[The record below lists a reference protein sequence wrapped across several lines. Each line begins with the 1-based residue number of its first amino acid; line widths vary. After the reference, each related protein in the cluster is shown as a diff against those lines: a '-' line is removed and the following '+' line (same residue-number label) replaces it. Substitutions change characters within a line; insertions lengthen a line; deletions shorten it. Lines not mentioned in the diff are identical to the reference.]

1 MWPLDLALMLLG
13 SLVGY
18 TLVSQFRFDDP
29 RYLYNAW
36 TYVALVVSG
45 VIGLSLLSRFVAS
58 RFVEK
63 SAQLGFL
70 ASILVHLG
78 LLMMAVNVIVFG
90 RYFPETF
97 SGSRPEQIA
106 QPKTVPDYLFS
117 QPDPRVSQPDW
128 AQPVPAEASSQVE
141 PLERN
146 ALAPRNQPSS
156 LPEFS
161 PEQPSLPPEPRKAV
175 ADRSKPEDSMP
186 LPADSPNQP
195 SRNVSSLAPSESPLS
210 PVEVPQVPERPVPSS
225 EPTDR
230 LSDTAEANPRRASQ
244 PQTIPSAASALPD
257 ELPELRATP
266 ASPSP
271 LLANTAAPDR
281 WAEAASLPRVA
292 ESDVAPSRTLARSG
306 RPTPDPAGAAPAAQ
320 SVPLVRSQPDVERAL
335 DPGELPLARTS
346 RPVAAGSSFEADK
359 SFPSPPSP
367 LRSGLAQLADK
378 ARTGPAEFS
387 PDVPHISA
395 GSAETRPADRSDRT
409 TSQTANRSGSASGPV
424 IDTQPLATA
433 TAAGT
438 AATTATE
445 PNPGPDPAGPAE
457 RLALSESRRASGRS
471 GATFTEGLAATELPP
486 AFPLPGGA
494 GTMASPA
501 KGHFGAVA
509 SAEKQPQIA
518 DFAPRPDLRRR
529 AEAAG
534 GPMQPVGAEIAAAEL
549 FQRRILRT
557 DSGAAPIPA
566 AAVGPETE
574 EAIERGLR
582 YLASR
587 QASEGHW
594 SLQGHGEQVL
604 LRSDTAAT
612 GLCLLAFQGAGYTH
626 QQHRYANVVDRGLK
640 ALISMQAPDGNLYRS
655 ENPAS
660 DQSVAFYSHGIA
672 ALALCEAFG
681 MSRDETLRDAAQKS
695 IDYIVLTQHR
705 QRGGWRYQPQVSS
718 DTSVSGWMMM
728 ALKSGELA
736 GLRVPQETYEGI
748 DRWLEYAKLDRS
760 RSDRYRYNPFAPD
773 TPAQAHGREV
783 TPAMTSVAILMRMYS
798 GWRRDNPDMQSA
810 ADYLAQFPPQIG
822 DRLNPQ
828 RDTYYWYYATQV
840 MFHMGGNHWQEWNG
854 KLKPILL
861 DGQVKSGPMEGSW
874 DPVHPVPDRW
884 SVHAGR
890 LYLTTLNLLS
900 LEVYYRHLPIY
911 DNTAR

>member
-1 MWPLDLALMLLG
+1 
-13 SLVGY
+13 
-18 TLVSQFRFDDP
+18 
-29 RYLYNAW
+29 
-36 TYVALVVSG
+36 
-45 VIGLSLLSRFVAS
+45 VAS

-70 ASILVHLG
+70 ARILVHLG

-146 ALAPRNQPSS
+146 ALTQRDQSS
-156 LPEFS
+156 PLPEFS
-161 PEQPSLPPEPRKAV
+161 SEQPNPQPEPRKAL
-175 ADRSKPEDSMP
+175 ADRSMPEDSMP

-195 SRNVSSLAPSESPLS
+195 SRNVSSLAPSESPLA
-210 PVEVPQVPERPVPSS
+210 PIEVPQVPERPAPSS

-230 LSDTAEANPRRASQ
+230 LSDTAEVNPRRASQ
-244 PQTIPSAASALPD
+244 PQTVASAASALPD
-257 ELPELRATP
+257 DLPELQTKP

-271 LLANTAAPDR
+271 LLANIPAPDR

-292 ESDVAPSRTLARSG
+292 ESDVAPSRVLARPG
-306 RPTPDPAGAAPAAQ
+306 RPMPYPAGAAPAAQ
-320 SVPLVRSQPDVERAL
+320 SVPLTRSQPDVERAL
-335 DPGELPLARTS
+335 DPGDLPLARTS
-346 RPVAAGSSFEADK
+346 RPVAAGSSLETDG
-359 SFPSPPSP
+359 SFLNPPSP
-367 LRSGLAQLADK
+367 LRSGLTKLADK

-387 PDVPHISA
+387 PDVPRISA
-395 GSAETRPADRSDRT
+395 GSAETRPANRSDRM
-409 TSQTANRSGSASGPV
+409 TSQVASPSGSASGPV
-424 IDTQPLATA
+424 VDTQPLATA
-433 TAAGT
+433 TA
-438 AATTATE
+438 TE
-445 PNPGPDPAGPAE
+445 PNPGPDQASPAE
-457 RLALSESRRASGRS
+457 RLALSESRRVAGRP
-471 GATFTEGLAATELPP
+471 GATFAEGVSSTELPP
-486 AFPLPGGA
+486 DFSPPGGA
-494 GTMASPA
+494 GAMANSL
-501 KGHFGAVA
+501 KGRFGGIA
-509 SAEKQPQIA
+509 SAETQPQIA
-518 DFAPRPDLRRR
+518 VVAPRPALRRR
-529 AEAAG
+529 TEAAG
-534 GPMQPVGAEIAAAEL
+534 GPMQPAGAEIASAEL

-557 DSGAAPIPA
+557 DSGAVPIPA

-587 QASEGHW
+587 QTSRGHW
-594 SLQGHGEQVL
+594 SLQGHGEPVL

-640 ALISMQAPDGNLYRS
+640 ALIAMQTPDGNLYRS
-655 ENPAS
+655 ENPTS

-681 MSRDETLRDAAQKS
+681 MSHDEALRDAAQKS
-695 IDYIVLTQHR
+695 IDYIVLTQNR

-773 TPAQAHGREV
+773 TPAQAHGREI

-822 DRLNPQ
+822 DRLNPL

-840 MFHMGGNHWQEWNG
+840 MFHMGGSHWQEWNG

-861 DGQVKSGPMEGSW
+861 DGQVKSGPLEGSW